1 MDLSLKGKV
10 AVVTGA
16 SRGIGKAIA
25 YGFAAEG
32 TDFAICSRTEPVIK
46 DIARDLSNRYQ
57 TAVHWDARDLLT
69 PGSVEQFIEGTMK
82 RFGNVDILV
91 NNVGASL
98 GKPFEDLTEDEWQHL
113 LDLNLKVAVRCCRE
127 ILPIMKQQGKGRIVN
142 ISALSGRVPRLGQ
155 IGSNVAKAA
164 LINFTESLAREV
176 APYGVRVNAVCPAA
190 VMTERWEARINKMAK
205 ERKEDF
211 TTTSLKVAKSGIP
224 VGRFGSP
231 EDVAS
236 AVIFLA
242 SERADFI
249 TGDCLMVDGGIGRGV
264 SLELK

>member
-32 TDFAICSRTEPVIK
+32 TDLAICSRTEPLIK
-46 DIARDLSNRYQ
+46 DMARDLSNRYH
-57 TAVHWDARDLLT
+57 TPVHWDVRDLLVT
-69 PGSVEQFIEGTMK
+69 GAAEEFIEGTIK
-82 RFGNVDILV
+82 RFGSVDILV
-91 NNVGASL
+91 NNVGAGFS
-98 GKPFEDLTEDEWQHL
+98 KAFEDLNEDEWQHL
-113 LDLNLKVAVRCCRE
+113 LDLNLKVTIRCCRKV
-127 ILPIMKQQGKGRIVN
+127 LPIMKQRGKGRIVN
-142 ISALSGRVPRLGQ
+142 IAALSGRVPRLGQ

-176 APYGVRVNAVCPAA
+176 ASYGVRVNAVCPAA
-190 VMTERWEARINKMAK
+190 VMTDRWEERINKMAK

-211 TTTSLKVAKSGIP
+211 ATTSLKVAKSGIP

-236 AVIFLA
+236 AVVFLA